1 MPNKGGA
8 MSDLI
13 NLTIILVNVVVVIG
27 LVYFLFKEPP
37 I

>member
-1 MPNKGGA
+1 

-13 NLTIILVNVVVVIG
+13 NLTIILVNVGVVIG